1 MLRAIPPMAG
11 RMRPFE
17 IFKPG
22 THTSASGQTLDFGDD
37 IVARSMQV
45 YDPAV
50 HEAPIVVG
58 HPKDNGPAYGWVE
71 KLDYADGVMV
81 AHPKDVD
88 PKFAEMVAAKRFK
101 KRSASFYAPG
111 SANHPLKGTPDHDTY
126 YLRHVGFLG
135 AAAPA
140 VKGLKDVE
148 FSDDEEG
155 VIEFVDSA
163 RYAWGSVA
171 AMFRAFREWLIDK
184 EGIEVADKAAPS
196 YYISDLEA
204 AAREAISQPTPLS
217 YEEPSMNTAEL
228 QARVTA
234 LETENAA
241 LKTARDKAQADFAEA
256 TGRLATAER
265 KLAIADVKE
274 QLQTHVKAGRLL
286 PAQVDAEAEF
296 IASLDDSAQ
305 TFDFS
310 EGEGDQKKTGKESAR
325 ARYLR
330 QLGERPKVV
339 EFGERAPADR
349 AEPATTVSDAY
360 KAINDQVAGRAA
372 QK

>member
-1 MLRAIPPMAG
+1 
-11 RMRPFE
+11 MRPFE

-37 IVARSMQV
+37 VVARSMRV

-88 PKFAEMVAAKRFK
+88 PAFAEMVKGRRFS

-111 SANHPLKGTPDHDTY
+111 SANHPLKGTADHDTY

-148 FSDDEEG
+148 FSADDEG
-155 VIEFVDSA
+155 VIEFEEST
-163 RYAWGSVA
+163 RWAWSSMASLWRG
-171 AMFRAFREWLIDK
+171 FREWLIEDK
-184 EGIEVADKAAPS
+184 G
-196 YYISDLEA
+196 LEA
-204 AAREAISQPTPLS
+204 ADRIAPTYLISDIEAAGREAAAKASPIS
-217 YEEPSMNTAEL
+217 YEEPDMTLTAAQITEL
-228 QARVTA
+228 QNKAARVDA
-234 LETENAA
+234 VEAENAA
-241 LKTARDKAQADFAEA
+241 LKTARDKAQADFNEA
-256 TGRLATAER
+256 TGKLTEAER
-265 KLAIADVKE
+265 KLAIAGIKD

-286 PAQVDAEAEF
+286 PAQVEAEADF

-310 EGEGDQKKTGKESAR
+310 EGEGDAKKAGKESAR

-330 QLGERPKVV
+330 QLAARPVAV
-339 EFGERAPADR
+339 DFGERAPADR
-349 AEPATTVSDAY
+349 SAEPEDIRAAQQ
-360 KAINDQVAGRAA
+360 KINDQFMGRDA
-372 QK
+372 KK

>member
-1 MLRAIPPMAG
+1 
-11 RMRPFE
+11 MRPFE

-37 IVARSMQV
+37 IVARSMRV
-45 YDPAV
+45 YDPKV

-58 HPKDNGPAYGWVE
+58 HPKDNGPAFGWVE

-88 PKFAEMVAAKRFK
+88 PDFAEMVAAKRFK

-111 SANHPLKGTPDHDTY
+111 SANHPLKGTADHDTY

-148 FSDDEEG
+148 FSDDDEGIVEFEE
-155 VIEFVDSA
+155 SA
-163 RYAWGSVA
+163 RWAWNSMA
-171 AMFRAFREWLIDK
+171 SLFRSFREWLISDK
-184 EGIEVADKAAPS
+184 DLETADRIAPS
-196 YYISDLEA
+196 YLIADIEA
-204 AAREAISQPTPLS
+204 AAREAAAKNSPLS
-217 YEEPSMNTAEL
+217 YEEPDMTLTAAQITEL
-228 QARVTA
+228 QNKAARADA
-234 LETENAA
+234 LETENAS
-241 LKTARDKAQADFAEA
+241 LKTAHDKAVADFNEA
-256 TGRLATAER
+256 TGKLTEAER
-265 KLAIADVKE
+265 KLSISGIKE

-286 PAQVDAEAEF
+286 PAHVDAEADF

-310 EGEGDQKKTGKESAR
+310 EGEGDAKKTGKESAR

-330 QLGERPKVV
+330 QIAARPVAV
-339 EFGERAPADR
+339 DFGERAPADR
-349 AEPATTVSDAY
+349 KGEPEDIRAVQQKIT
-360 KAINDQVAGRAA
+360 DQVMGRDV
-372 QK
+372 KK